1 MRAVECRSTEKRF
14 DEELFCSSPAW
25 LEAQDLNA
33 VSFTREEMIDSEQLR
48 QKFLGS
54 LLGAALGDAIGASR
68 EGHRMAARHET
79 ELVDLI
85 SGPLRYT
92 DDTHM
97 AIGIAE
103 SLVECRGF
111 DGAHM
116 AGRFVD
122 NYVKEPW
129 RGYGPG
135 PPQVFRMMASG
146 QAWDKAAE
154 HIYPGGSFG
163 NGAAMRV
170 APVGLFCWNNHARL
184 REGVR
189 TSSIITHSHPLGIE
203 GATLQAMAV
212 ALAVAQDPDE
222 PFDAQSFI
230 SHLLD
235 VATEDVYRA
244 KIAKFA
250 SLLERSDDRQNVVD
264 QLGHGIEAFNS
275 VPTAIFC
282 FLSHARD
289 FASTV
294 TYAVS
299 LGGDTDT
306 IASMAGAIS
315 GACLGVN
322 AIPVDWQERLENR
335 DYISQLAD
343 GLWQVAVAGEHA

>member
-1 MRAVECRSTEKRF
+1 MV
-14 DEELFCSSPAW
+14 
-25 LEAQDLNA
+25 
-33 VSFTREEMIDSEQLR
+33 DSGQLR
-48 QKFLGS
+48 HKFLGS

-68 EGHRMAARHET
+68 EGHRMAAQHET
-79 ELVDLI
+79 GLVDLT
-85 SGPLRYT
+85 SGSLRYT

-97 AIGIAE
+97 TIGIAE

-135 PPQVFRMMASG
+135 PPRVFRLIASG
-146 QAWDKAAE
+146 QAWDKAAK

-163 NGAAMRV
+163 NGAAMRA
-170 APVGLFCWNNHARL
+170 APVGLFCWNNHALL
-184 REGVR
+184 REVSR
-189 TSSIITHSHPLGIE
+189 MSSIITHSHPLGIA
-203 GATLQAMAV
+203 GATLQAMAI
-212 ALAVAQDPDE
+212 ALAVAQGPNE
-222 PFDAQSFI
+222 PLDASSFI
-230 SHLLD
+230 SRLLD
-235 VATEDVYRA
+235 AIKEDVYRA
-244 KIAKFA
+244 KLATFA
-250 SLLERSDDRQNVVD
+250 SLLERPDDRQNVVY

-282 FLSHARD
+282 FLSHPQD

-315 GACLGVN
+315 GAFLGVSALPHN
-322 AIPVDWQERLENR
+322 WQERLENR
-335 DYISQLAD
+335 DYISYLAD
-343 GLWQVAVAGEHA
+343 GLWQVAVAGERA